1 MDVKLR
7 LFIFS
12 TFSHFGRCFTLPDD
26 NKITV
31 LSKGNSNG
39 LIASIPIGGHIAPN
53 STVGERALWKKVQKI
68 ATKNKASDTIKRA
81 TPILSPLWT
90 AKVWLP
96 IYVPSDIISRNQNDI
111 DNTKV
116 KKANVRKYSE
126 LLNPW
131 KDKTPEVV
139 RVNKLILVY
148 NGQGEGETK
157 WKGWAWKLLLCI
169 FNKDYSYIR
178 VSIITKI
185 YNNNTLSQK
194 RKSNSHS

>member
-1 MDVKLR
+1 MIFNIFNL
-7 LFIFS
+7 LF
-12 TFSHFGRCFTLPDD
+12 
-26 NKITV
+26 NK
-31 LSKGNSNG
+31 
-39 LIASIPIGGHIAPN
+39 
-53 STVGERALWKKVQKI
+53 
-68 ATKNKASDTIKRA
+68 TIWN
-81 TPILSPLWT
+81 LYFFL
-90 AKVWLP
+90 
-96 IYVPSDIISRNQNDI
+96 PSDIISRNQNDI

-169 FNKDYSYIR
+169 FNKDYNYIR

-185 YNNNTLSQK
+185 YSNNTLSQE
-194 RKSNSHS
+194 RKSNSHY